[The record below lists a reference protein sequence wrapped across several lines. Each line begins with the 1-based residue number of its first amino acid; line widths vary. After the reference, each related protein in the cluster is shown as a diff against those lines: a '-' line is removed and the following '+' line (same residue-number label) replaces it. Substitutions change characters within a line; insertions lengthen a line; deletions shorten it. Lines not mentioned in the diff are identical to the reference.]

1 MQLRQMDDGHVMTL
15 QSVEGHMIRL
25 SVRSGRVVL
34 MLSSK
39 SIEGSGSGQLSL
51 DGARGTVIGPLLEDG
66 VFEFIVS
73 F

>member
-25 SVRSGRVVL
+25 SVQSGRAVL
-34 MLSSK
+34 MLSSE
-39 SIEGSGSGQLSL
+39 SIEGSGGGQLFL
-51 DGARGTVIGPLLEDG
+51 DGGTVIGPLLEDG